1 MRIANQ
7 IQENGMNSVKTS
19 AIALAIS
26 AMLAGPV
33 LAQGTSQS
41 SVGSSQQGRT
51 SSQGATSGSVYEQL
65 NRQIGAPAET
75 AGVAKPGVISPVGT
89 GSGAPMGTGG
99 ATGNRR

>member
-7 IQENGMNSVKTS
+7 IQEYRMTSVKIS

-41 SVGSSQQGRT
+41 PIGSGVRGRT
-51 SSQGATSGSVYEQL
+51 SVQGGATSGTVYEQL

-75 AGVAKPGVISPVGT
+75 AGVARPGVVNPI
-89 GSGAPMGTGG
+89 GSGAPMAATGG
-99 ATGNRR
+99 RR

>member
-7 IQENGMNSVKTS
+7 IQENGMTSVKIS

-41 SVGSSQQGRT
+41 AVGSRVQGRT
-51 SSQGATSGSVYEQL
+51 SLQGGATSGTVYEQL

-75 AGVAKPGVISPVGT
+75 AGVARPGVVSPAGT
-89 GSGAPMGTGG
+89 GAPMAATGG
-99 ATGNRR
+99 RR

>member
-7 IQENGMNSVKTS
+7 IQENGMTSVKTS

-26 AMLAGPV
+26 AMLGGPV

-41 SVGSSQQGRT
+41 SAGSGMQGRT
-51 SSQGATSGSVYEQL
+51 NGQGATSGSIYEQL

-75 AGVAKPGVISPVGT
+75 AGVAKPGVVSPIGT
-89 GSGAPMGTGG
+89 GSGAPMGTAAGK
-99 ATGNRR
+99 R